1 MATKK
6 TSKSNTPVFSVEQ
19 LEFLMSLVAYTQTT
33 IHSTKEEFVAEV
45 VKRDLREKIR
55 NIANKQGVSL

>member
-1 MATKK
+1 MAKPK

-33 IHSTKEEFVAEV
+33 INSTKEEFVAEV
-45 VKRDLREKIR
+45 VKRDLREKLR
-55 NIANKQGVSL
+55 NIATKQGVSL